1 MTGRPRLL
9 LSCGSTPKDALPS
22 AWENWAGGGGARQ
35 PRKGKASV
43 QVRLDRTSP
52 TATARLQ
59 VTVRNVSS
67 EGTAPPQG
75 QFSSGEGG
83 GTLSG
88 SLHSK
93 LPAYPLGTLGRD
105 GTRDPHPTNHT
116 PHVAPRQGHS
126 PAPEDP

>member
-9 LSCGSTPKDALPS
+9 LSCGSTPKDMLPS
-22 AWENWAGGGGARQ
+22 AWENWGGGVHQ

-67 EGTAPPQG
+67 EETAPPQG
-75 QFSSGEGG
+75 QFSSGDGG
-83 GTLSG
+83 R
-88 SLHSK
+88 H
-93 LPAYPLGTLGRD
+93 ALG
-105 GTRDPHPTNHT
+105 
-116 PHVAPRQGHS
+116 VSA
-126 PAPEDP
+126 